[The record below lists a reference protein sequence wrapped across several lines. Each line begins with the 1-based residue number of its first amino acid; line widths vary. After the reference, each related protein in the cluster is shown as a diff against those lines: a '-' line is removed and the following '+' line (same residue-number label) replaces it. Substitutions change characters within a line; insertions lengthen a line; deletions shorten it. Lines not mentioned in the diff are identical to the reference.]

1 METNS
6 LVYKIRKQ
14 SKAFDAVIKI
24 KIKLNDECKNGHQDF
39 SITANIFKHGEPK
52 TERNCIGGGCCHD
65 DILKIAPEFK
75 QFVNLHLCDKDGIP
89 MYASAN
95 GYFHITIGFDR
106 TEKENQKEKFCE
118 YYRVTPLQYE
128 ILKQTSSAD
137 EYGFTLVKLGIVDRW
152 KTEAKEAIKELERL
166 TGDTFINDSKKSNL
180 GLTPERLTELEKQDK
195 EGYFSPE
202 NIAQRKAEQLAKL
215 KADKIAEIV
224 AEYNKATEIAEKQKA
239 IQMFCVENIPTGNV
253 IFYTGSNEVCFN
265 WKTYEKQVSEADILK
280 AFSRDIP
287 TILKGIKI
295 TNNRKE
301 LITL

>member
-6 LVYKIRKQ
+6 LVYKVGKK
-14 SKAFDAVIKI
+14 SKDFDAVI

-39 SITANIFKHGEPK
+39 SITADLYEHGKPESDK
-52 TERNCIGGGCCHD
+52 YCLGGGCCHD

-95 GYFHITIGFDR
+95 GYYHITIGFDN
-106 TEKENQKEKFCE
+106 TTDQKEKFCE
-118 YYRVTPLQYE
+118 YYRVTPLEYE

-137 EYGFTLVKLGIVDRW
+137 QYGFMLVKLGIVNRW

-180 GLTPERLTELEKQDK
+180 GLTPERLTELEKLDN

-215 KADKIAEIV
+215 KADKIAKIE
-224 AEYNKATEIAEKQKA
+224 AEYKQRIELAEKQKA
-239 IQMFCVENIPTGNV
+239 IELFCAENILTDNV
-253 IFYTGSNEVCFN
+253 IYHEYKGDITVNFN
-265 WKTYEKQVSEADILK
+265 WKTYEIQTPEADILK
-280 AFSRDIP
+280 AFSGDIP

-295 TNNRKE
+295 NNNSKE
-301 LITL
+301 VITL

>member
-6 LVYKIRKQ
+6 LVYKVEKK
-14 SKAFDAVIKI
+14 SKDFDAVI

-39 SITANIFKHGEPK
+39 SITANLYEHNAVK
-52 TERNCIGGGCCHD
+52 TDRNCIGGGCCHE
-65 DILKIAPEFK
+65 DILKIAPKFK

-89 MYASAN
+89 TYASAN
-95 GYFHITIGFDR
+95 GYYHITIGFDR
-106 TEKENQKEKFCE
+106 TENQKEEFCE
-118 YYRVTPLQYE
+118 YYRVTPLEYD

-166 TGDTFINDSKKSNL
+166 TGDKFIDDSKKSNL

-215 KADKIAEIV
+215 KADKIAEIE

-239 IQMFCVENIPTGNV
+239 IQMFVVENIPTGNV
-253 IFYTGSNEVCFN
+253 IFYSGSNEVNFN

-295 TNNRKE
+295 TNNKKE

>member
-6 LVYKIRKQ
+6 LVYKIEKQ
-14 SKAFDAVIKI
+14 SKAFDAVI

-39 SITANIFKHGEPK
+39 SITANLYEHNAVK
-52 TERNCIGGGCCHD
+52 TDRNCIGGGCCHD

-95 GYFHITIGFDR
+95 GYYHITVGFDN
-106 TEKENQKEKFCE
+106 TTDQKEKFCE

-137 EYGFTLVKLGIVDRW
+137 EYGFTLVKLGIVNRW

-195 EGYFSPE
+195 EGYFSTE
-202 NIAQRKAEQLAKL
+202 NIAQRESEKLAKL
-215 KADKIAEIV
+215 KSNKIAEIE
-224 AEYNKATEIAEKQKA
+224 AEYNKAWEIAEKRKA
-239 IQMFCVENIPTGNV
+239 IQMFVVENILTDNI
-253 IFYTGSNEVCFN
+253 IFYTGSNEVNFN

-280 AFSRDIP
+280 AFSGDIP

-295 TNNRKE
+295 TNNKKE

>member
-6 LVYKIRKQ
+6 LVYKIEKQ
-14 SKAFDAVIKI
+14 SKDFDAVI

-39 SITANIFKHGEPK
+39 SITANLYKHNAVK
-52 TERNCIGGGCCHD
+52 SDRNCIGGGCCHD

-95 GYFHITIGFDR
+95 GYYHITIGFDN
-106 TEKENQKEKFCE
+106 TTDQKENFCE
-118 YYRVTPLQYE
+118 YYRVTPNEYE
-128 ILKQTSSAD
+128 ILKQTESAD
-137 EYGFTLVKLGIVDRW
+137 HYGLMLVKLGIVDRW
-152 KTEAKEAIKELERL
+152 KIEAKEAIKELERL
-166 TGDTFINDSKKSNL
+166 TGDTFVDDSKKSQL

-215 KADKIAEIV
+215 KADKIAEIE
-224 AEYNKATEIAEKQKA
+224 AEYNKATEIAEKEKA
-239 IQMFCVENIPTGNV
+239 IQMFVVENILTDNI

-265 WKTYEKQVSEADILK
+265 WKTYKKQVSEADILK

>member
-6 LVYKIRKQ
+6 LVYKIEKQ
-14 SKAFDAVIKI
+14 SKAFDAVI

-95 GYFHITIGFDR
+95 GYYHITVGFDN
-106 TEKENQKEKFCE
+106 TTDQKEKFCE

-128 ILKQTSSAD
+128 ILRQTSSAD

-152 KTEAKEAIKELERL
+152 KIEAKEAIKELERL
-166 TGDTFINDSKKSNL
+166 TGDTFIDDSKKSQL
-180 GLTPERLTELEKQDK
+180 GLTPERLTELEKLDK

-239 IQMFCVENIPTGNV
+239 IQMFVVENILTDNV
-253 IFYTGSNEVCFN
+253 IFHEYRGGITVNFN

-280 AFSRDIP
+280 AFSRNIP

>member
-6 LVYKIRKQ
+6 LVYKIEKQ
-14 SKAFDAVIKI
+14 SKAFDAVI

-39 SITANIFKHGEPK
+39 SITANLYEHGKPK
-52 TERNCIGGGCCHD
+52 SERNCIGGGCCHD

-95 GYFHITIGFDR
+95 GYYHITVGFDN
-106 TEKENQKEKFCE
+106 TTDQKEKFCE

-137 EYGFTLVKLGIVDRW
+137 EYGFTLVKLGIIDRW
-152 KTEAKEAIKELERL
+152 KIEAKEAIKELERL

-195 EGYFSPE
+195 EGYFSAE

-215 KADKIAEIV
+215 KAD
-224 AEYNKATEIAEKQKA
+224 NKATEIAEKQKS
-239 IQMFCVENIPTGNV
+239 NTNV
-253 IFYTGSNEVCFN
+253 CS
-265 WKTYEKQVSEADILK
+265 
-280 AFSRDIP
+280 
-287 TILKGIKI
+287 
-295 TNNRKE
+295 
-301 LITL
+301 

>member
-6 LVYKIRKQ
+6 LVYKIEKQ
-14 SKAFDAVIKI
+14 SKAFDAVI

-52 TERNCIGGGCCHD
+52 TERNCIGGGCCHV

-95 GYFHITIGFDR
+95 GYYHITVGFDN
-106 TEKENQKEKFCE
+106 TTDQKEKFCE

-128 ILKQTSSAD
+128 ILRQTSSAD

-152 KTEAKEAIKELERL
+152 KIEAKEAIKELERL
-166 TGDTFINDSKKSNL
+166 TGDTFIDDSKKSNL
-180 GLTPERLTELEKQDK
+180 GLTPERLTELEKLDK
-195 EGYFSPE
+195 EGYFSAE
-202 NIAQRKAEQLAKL
+202 NIAQRKAEKLAKL
-215 KADKIAEIV
+215 KADKIAEIE

-239 IQMFCVENIPTGNV
+239 IQMFVVENIPTGNV
-253 IFYTGSNEVCFN
+253 IFYSGSNEVNFN

-295 TNNRKE
+295 TNNKKE

>member
-1 METNS
+1 MKTNS
-6 LVYKIRKQ
+6 LVYKIEKQ
-14 SKAFDAVIKI
+14 SKAFDAVI

-95 GYFHITIGFDR
+95 GYYHITVGFDN
-106 TEKENQKEKFCE
+106 TTDQKEKFCE
-118 YYRVTPLQYE
+118 YYRVTESEYE

-137 EYGFTLVKLGIVDRW
+137 EYGFTLVKLGIVNRW

-166 TGDTFINDSKKSNL
+166 TGDTFINDSKKSQL
-180 GLTPERLTELEKQDK
+180 GLTPERLTELEKSDN

-215 KADKIAEIV
+215 KADKIAKIE

-253 IFYTGSNEVCFN
+253 IFYTDSNEVNFN
-265 WKTYEKQVSEADILK
+265 WNTYEKQVAEADILK
-280 AFSRDIP
+280 AFSGDIP

>member
-6 LVYKIRKQ
+6 LVYKIEKQ
-14 SKAFDAVIKI
+14 SKAFDAVI

-52 TERNCIGGGCCHD
+52 TERNSLGGGCCHD
-65 DILKIAPEFK
+65 AILKIAPEFK

-95 GYFHITIGFDR
+95 GYYHITVGFDN
-106 TEKENQKEKFCE
+106 TTDQKEKFCE

-128 ILKQTSSAD
+128 ILRQTSSAD

-152 KTEAKEAIKELERL
+152 KIEAKEAIKELERL
-166 TGDTFINDSKKSNL
+166 TGDTFIDDSKKSQL
-180 GLTPERLTELEKQDK
+180 GLTPERLTELEKLDK

-202 NIAQRKAEQLAKL
+202 NIAQRESEKLTKL
-215 KADKIAEIV
+215 KANKIVEIE
-224 AEYNKATEIAEKQKA
+224 AEYNKAWEIAEKQKA
-239 IQMFCVENIPTGNV
+239 IQMFCVENILTDNI
-253 IFYTGSNEVCFN
+253 IFYTGSNEVNFN

-280 AFSRDIP
+280 AFSGDIP

-295 TNNRKE
+295 TNNKKE

>member
-6 LVYKIRKQ
+6 LVYKIEKQ
-14 SKAFDAVIKI
+14 SKDFDAVI

-39 SITANIFKHGEPK
+39 SITANLYKHNAVK
-52 TERNCIGGGCCHD
+52 TDRNCIGGGCCHD

-95 GYFHITIGFDR
+95 GYYHITIGFDR

-152 KTEAKEAIKELERL
+152 KIEAKEAIKELERL
-166 TGDTFINDSKKSNL
+166 TGDTFIDDSKKSQL
-180 GLTPERLTELEKQDK
+180 GLTPEKLTELEKLDN

-215 KADKIAEIV
+215 KTDKIAEIE

-239 IQMFCVENIPTGNV
+239 IQMFVVENIPTGNV
-253 IFYTGSNEVCFN
+253 IFYTGSNEVNFN

-280 AFSRDIP
+280 AFSGDIP

-295 TNNRKE
+295 TNNKKE

>member
-6 LVYKIRKQ
+6 LVYKIEKQ
-14 SKAFDAVIKI
+14 SKAFDAVI

-52 TERNCIGGGCCHD
+52 TERNSLGAGCCHD
-65 DILKIAPEFK
+65 AILKIAPEFK

-89 MYASAN
+89 MYASTN
-95 GYFHITIGFDR
+95 GYYHITVGFDN
-106 TEKENQKEKFCE
+106 TENQKEKFCE

-152 KTEAKEAIKELERL
+152 KIEAKEAIKELERL
-166 TGDTFINDSKKSNL
+166 TGDTFIDDSKKSQL

-224 AEYNKATEIAEKQKA
+224 AEYNKAWEIAEKRKA
-239 IQMFCVENIPTGNV
+239 IQMFCIENILTDNV

-280 AFSRDIP
+280 AFSGDIP
-287 TILKGIKI
+287 KILKGIKI
-295 TNNRKE
+295 TNNKKE